1 MSGKYGR
8 QSYLNDVLAASSST
22 HSAKHVLH
30 VMFCRSE
37 FDRPE
42 VTIKKRQIAKDTGL
56 RRESIRLALRFLEAE
71 GTIAIISGG
80 RGGRSV
86 PVTYKLLIAKG
97 TNNRAKGTN
106 NRAKGTNNWAKGTN
120 NWAKG
125 TNNWAPP
132 LYSLNSFT
140 ADAAR
145 QTKSSAAGRDE
156 SWQKSAG
163 HNTGGGEGIRWNFA
177 EKQQNGTWRARSPE
191 EMMQD
196 PLFALAYELTGY
208 YGTAKELFA
217 KWVSGKK
224 PVGEI

>member
-1 MSGKYGR
+1 M
-8 QSYLNDVLAASSST
+8 VLQA
-22 HSAKHVLH
+22 
-30 VMFCRSE
+30 E

-42 VTIKKRQIAKDTGL
+42 VTITKPQICKETGVHPKTVQKALKFLKK
-56 RRESIRLALRFLEAE
+56 E
-71 GTIAIISGG
+71 GFIKVIYNGY
-80 RGGRSV
+80 GGRSNALSTYRFLV
-86 PVTYKLLIAKG
+86 PKG
-97 TNNRAKGTN
+97 AHNAPKGAHN
-106 NRAKGTNNWAKGTN
+106 APKGAHN
-120 NWAKG
+120 
-125 TNNWAPP
+125 APP
-132 LYSLNSFT
+132 TIDSIDSMS

-145 QTKSSAAGRDE
+145 QTESSAAGRDE